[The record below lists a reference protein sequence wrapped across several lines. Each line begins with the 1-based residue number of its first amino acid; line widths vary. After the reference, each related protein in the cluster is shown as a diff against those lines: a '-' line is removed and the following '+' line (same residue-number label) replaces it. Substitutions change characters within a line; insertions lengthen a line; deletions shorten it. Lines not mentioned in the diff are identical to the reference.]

1 MAVGSHTLSL
11 IADSDCNIS
20 GVAKMI
26 QRANA
31 QGNILIVDDKPAN
44 LRLLSSMLTEEG
56 YKVRSVI
63 NGDMAL
69 TAAHA
74 APPDLIL
81 LDISMPGMNGYEVCE
96 ALKGEAS
103 LRDIP
108 VIFISALD
116 ATQGKVKAFTAGG
129 VDYITKP
136 FQIEE
141 VLARVRTHLA
151 LRNSQRELE
160 QEIAVR
166 DRLIAELDAFAHT
179 VAHDLKNP
187 LAVLLSYASMLEMRF
202 DELPEEKTR
211 KYLGSLSRGARKMAN
226 IVDELLLL
234 AGVRKMDEVKLK
246 PLDMGRV
253 VAEARLRL
261 EDMIAEY
268 EGEIVVTVETWPAA
282 LGYAPWIEEIWV
294 NYLSNALKYGGEPPK
309 VELGASQQADG
320 QVMFWVRD
328 NGAGLDAEAQA
339 QLFVPFERLGQV
351 RTEGHGL
358 GLSIV
363 QRIAEKL
370 GGTAGVESVVEEGSS
385 FYFKLPAA

>member
-1 MAVGSHTLSL
+1 
-11 IADSDCNIS
+11 
-20 GVAKMI
+20 
-26 QRANA
+26 
-31 QGNILIVDDKPAN
+31 
-44 LRLLSSMLTEEG
+44 
-56 YKVRSVI
+56 
-63 NGDMAL
+63 MAL

-96 ALKGEAS
+96 ALKGEAL

-151 LRNSQRELE
+151 LRNLQRELE
-160 QEIAVR
+160 REIAVR

-268 EGEIVVTVETWPAA
+268 EGEVVTTVDVWPAA

-309 VELGASQQADG
+309 VELGASQQEDG
-320 QVMFWVRD
+320 QVTFWVRD

-370 GGTAGVESVVEEGSS
+370 GGTAGVESSVGEGST
-385 FYFKLPAA
+385 FYFKLPAV

>member
-20 GVAKMI
+20 GVTKMI

-151 LRNSQRELE
+151 LRNLQCELE
-160 QEIAVR
+160 QEIAAR

-268 EGEIVVTVETWPAA
+268 EGEIVVTVEAWPAA